1 MIDGYALNLGRA
13 AQGMVKS
20 VKNAKIACVDFNL
33 QKTKMQMG
41 VQVLVSDPKELERI
55 RQEELDITSR
65 RIKMMIDGGANV
77 ILCSKGVDD
86 MALKYFVEAG
96 AIAVRR
102 CKKEDLRRIA
112 KLTGGTLMITLA
124 DMEGHE
130 TYEPSML
137 GHAEEVIEERI
148 CDDDHLVIKGGK
160 TQRSC
165 CCLLRG
171 ANMHML
177 DEVERSL
184 HDALCAVKRTMESA
198 SVVPGGGSVEAA
210 LSIYLENF
218 ATTIGSREQLAIAEF
233 ADSMLVIPKQLAV
246 NAAQDATDIVAKLR
260 SNHHAA
266 QSASNTDLD
275 LKRSGLDCI
284 SGKIQNNLAA
294 GIIEPALSK
303 VKMIQ
308 FATEA
313 AITVLRIDDMIKL
326 APEEPQQ

>member
-1 MIDGYALNLGRA
+1 
-13 AQGMVKS
+13 
-20 VKNAKIACVDFNL
+20 
-33 QKTKMQMG
+33 MG
-41 VQVLVSDPKELERI
+41 
-55 RQEELDITSR
+55 
-65 RIKMMIDGGANV
+65 
-77 ILCSKGVDD
+77 
-86 MALKYFVEAG
+86 
-96 AIAVRR
+96 
-102 CKKEDLRRIA
+102 EDLRRIA

-124 DMEGHE
+124 DMEGNE
-130 TYEPSML
+130 TYDPGML

-198 SVVPGGGSVEAA
+198 SVVPGGGSVESA

-246 NAAQDATDIVAKLR
+246 NAAQDASDIVAKLR
-260 SNHHAA
+260 SNHNAA
-266 QSASNTDLD
+266 QSDASQAE
-275 LKRSGLDCI
+275 LKRSGLDCV
-284 SGKIQNNLAA
+284 SGKIQNNLTA

>member
-1 MIDGYALNLGRA
+1 MVKDVDPESGKARYPVKSVGIIKQHGGSAKDSSLIHGFVLGPGMGRA
-13 AQGMVKS
+13 AQGMPRTITG
-20 VKNAKIACVDFNL
+20 AKIALLDIDL
-33 QKTKMQMG
+33 RKTKMAMG
-41 VQVLVSDPKELERI
+41 VQVVVTDPKK
-55 RQEELDITSR
+55 LDDI
-65 RIKMMIDGGANV
+65 
-77 ILCSKGVDD
+77 
-86 MALKYFVEAG
+86 ALKYFVEAG

-124 DMEGHE
+124 DMEGNE
-130 TYEPSML
+130 TYDPSML

-218 ATTIGSREQLAIAEF
+218 AT
-233 ADSMLVIPKQLAV
+233 
-246 NAAQDATDIVAKLR
+246 
-260 SNHHAA
+260 
-266 QSASNTDLD
+266 
-275 LKRSGLDCI
+275 
-284 SGKIQNNLAA
+284 
-294 GIIEPALSK
+294 
-303 VKMIQ
+303 
-308 FATEA
+308 
-313 AITVLRIDDMIKL
+313 
-326 APEEPQQ
+326 